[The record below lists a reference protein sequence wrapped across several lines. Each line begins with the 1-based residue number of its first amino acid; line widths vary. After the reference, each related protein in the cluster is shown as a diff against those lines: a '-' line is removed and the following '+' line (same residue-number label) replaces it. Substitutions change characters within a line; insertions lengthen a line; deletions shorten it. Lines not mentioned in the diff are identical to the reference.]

1 MPVWVIGSLIGAVAG
16 VLAGLCGVGGGVF
29 MVPAF
34 ALLLHMGQKTAVA
47 TSLAIVIVTSLVAT
61 IKNAGNQLVDWK
73 VVASTAVVSA
83 LVAWFAADWLK
94 KLSNLSLTRI
104 FAVFMILIG
113 LYMLVRSFGS
123 RPEGVIGTPAATVG
137 SLRPPL

>member
-1 MPVWVIGSLIGAVAG
+1 MSVVVISALIGAVAG
-16 VLAGLCGVGGGVF
+16 ILAGLCGVGGGVF

-34 ALLLHMGQKTAVA
+34 VLLLNMNQKTAVA

-73 VVASTAVVSA
+73 VVLSTAVLSA

-104 FAVFMILIG
+104 FAVFMVVIG
-113 LYMLVRSFGS
+113 LYMLVRSFGPQS
-123 RPEGVIGTPAATVG
+123 AGAAAGPAAATQP
-137 SLRPPL
+137 RP

>member
-1 MPVWVIGSLIGAVAG
+1 MNPIIISALIGMVAG

-47 TSLAIVIVTSLVAT
+47 TSLAIVIVTSVVAT
-61 IKNAGNQLVDWK
+61 VKNTGNQLVDWK
-73 VVASTAVVSA
+73 VVAATAVTSA
-83 LVAWFAADWLK
+83 LVAWFAADWLR

-104 FAVFMILIG
+104 FAVFMIVIG
-113 LYMLVRSFGS
+113 LYMLIRSLG
-123 RPEGVIGTPAATVG
+123 PQPGGLAKTP
-137 SLRPPL
+137 